1 MSDENPQIVALL
13 LYVDVVDGEE
23 IWGCEAELD
32 KDNKS
37 NYSHIPHQHD
47 FVTEYLNPAP
57 ALSATSQMFSIFL
70 ELDDDY

>member
-1 MSDENPQIVALL
+1 MSDENPRIVALL
-13 LYVDVVDGEE
+13 LSVDVVDGEE

-47 FVTEYLNPAP
+47 FVTE
-57 ALSATSQMFSIFL
+57 
-70 ELDDDY
+70 